1 MPGFIAK
8 KLCPG
13 LVIVPGNH
21 AKYKVVSEQVVQ
33 VNLGACRVCAE
44 PLARFGC
51 PMSIVFW

>member
-33 VNLGACRVCAE
+33 VSLGACRVCAE

-51 PMSIVFW
+51 PMSLVFW